1 MTSEVLTSTPAFE
14 EVLLREFY
22 AILEEEGINSAQIAG
37 PTVLK
42 DIGLSSIQFLRVV
55 GALEDLVGVPLDAGL
70 SRVETVHELIGEL
83 ARLKE
88 AQA

>member
-1 MTSEVLTSTPAFE
+1 MSLQTALSTSFE
-14 EVLLREFY
+14 DTLLREFY
-22 AILEEEGINSAQIAG
+22 AILEEEGIDASQIGG

-42 DIGLSSIQFLRVV
+42 DMGLSSIQFLRVV

-70 SRVETVHELIGEL
+70 SKVETVHELIGEL